1 MENSESKETHM
12 AASDIIVGGIPYEM
26 WIFNRASEGIK
37 ETVLLC
43 PGESTEKKKNEHNTK
58 QQGITRGCLIKVKLK
73 RW

>member
-26 WIFNRASEGIK
+26 WIFNRASEGMK

-43 PGESTEKKKNEHNTK
+43 PGESTEKKRMN
-58 QQGITRGCLIKVKLK
+58 ITQNNRG
-73 RW
+73 

>member
-43 PGESTEKKKNEHNTK
+43 PGEKKRMNITENN
-58 QQGITRGCLIKVKLK
+58 RG
-73 RW
+73 